1 MKVKKTDLPVIP
13 PESEILPSLDD
24 SDDNFSDDLDDDADS
39 EETDQDEMMA
49 DEPLETLDE
58 EDEADDYD
66 SEEDTPVVDQDFM
79 NDGKDT
85 DVHLSITFNWMFD
98 FVDIVTSTA
107 APTTTSSTAA
117 PSADYVPSQVSTQ
130 SPDKQSEIPISPLS
144 NDAPGTSIPTP
155 DPYFTHFDPRMEHQS
170 YKVGLDVKILLN
182 NSHS

>member
-1 MKVKKTDLPVIP
+1 MGQASIKLLFTWLFMFSVPMKVKKTDLPVIP

-79 NDGKDT
+79 NEGKDT
-85 DVHLSITFNWMFD
+85 DVHLSITFN
-98 FVDIVTSTA
+98 
-107 APTTTSSTAA
+107 
-117 PSADYVPSQVSTQ
+117 
-130 SPDKQSEIPISPLS
+130 
-144 NDAPGTSIPTP
+144 
-155 DPYFTHFDPRMEHQS
+155 
-170 YKVGLDVKILLN
+170 
-182 NSHS
+182 